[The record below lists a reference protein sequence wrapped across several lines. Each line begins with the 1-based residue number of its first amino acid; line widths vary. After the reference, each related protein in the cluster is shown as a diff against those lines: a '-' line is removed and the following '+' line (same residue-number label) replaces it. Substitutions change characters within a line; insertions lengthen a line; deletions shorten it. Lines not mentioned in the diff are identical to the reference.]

1 VGAAQPVQVDF
12 CINVERMGEIQEELA
27 QPVPG
32 EVADMADGWGP
43 LVDQVQQ
50 HEDANVV
57 EEQEQQQESF
67 SLNQSG
73 STAHYR
79 RAQGPV
85 FAINMDDVTSSST
98 SSEVTSML
106 PEVQSKLTPSFRVM
120 QGLAFDRFFGQ
131 QSVPLSFPT
140 ITSHNPISAPEAEE
154 DEDLAKAIVP

>member
-1 VGAAQPVQVDF
+1 VGAAQPVEVDS
-12 CINVERMGEIQEELA
+12 CINVEKMGEIQEELA

-43 LVDQVQQ
+43 WVDQVQQ
-50 HEDANVV
+50 PEDANVA
-57 EEQEQQQESF
+57 EEQEQ
-67 SLNQSG
+67 QSG
-73 STAHYR
+73 STAHYM

-106 PEVQSKLTPSFRVM
+106 PEVQSKLTPSFRLM